1 MRVCDLVSDFIYNA
15 GVEDVFMVSGGGLM
29 FLTDGLA
36 CNRNLNVVSCHHEQ
50 AAAMAAVGYAKYR
63 GLGCAYVTTGC
74 GGTNAITGLL
84 NAWQDN
90 IACIFISGQCKRK
103 ETIRNLGI
111 PIRQIGVQEADIV
124 SIVSSIT
131 KYSVMVDDSGDILYH
146 LQKALWI
153 AKSGRPG
160 PVWIDIPMDVQSAN
174 IDIDKLRT
182 FDPSE
187 MSDIKLEATPSELS
201 ELERLFIEA
210 KRPVIIAGGGVR
222 MSGSIEEFG
231 KLVHSHKIPFVTS
244 RMGLDVQ
251 PTCDNLY
258 IGRIG
263 NKGNRAAN
271 IALQNADLIVAL
283 GSRLS
288 VSSTG
293 QEYKYFARGA
303 TVVAVDIDPYEH
315 TKGTV
320 HIEKVIN
327 ADLKRLLKALKLP
340 EGLSYNAW
348 AQYCAGLKSKYPN
361 CPEDCRNDS
370 HGISMYAFVDELS
383 KHFKP
388 DSVLV
393 TDAGSAVYVPA
404 QAIATSSP
412 FQRYIT
418 SGAQA
423 EMGYS
428 LPAAIGVCVARNS
441 AETLAITG
449 DGSLQM
455 NIQEFQTLVHYKL
468 PVKLF
473 VWNNDGYLSIRATQR
488 KFFKGRFIGT
498 DSTSGVS
505 FPNLEKLS
513 GAYGLKYVRIDSLSS
528 IDSKLAEVM
537 DAECPVIC
545 EVMCIRDEVVRPVV
559 SSKQLPDGKMV
570 SMPIEDMYP
579 FLPRDEFVKNMIV
592 PPAEV
597 SLKSE

>member
-1 MRVCDLVSDFIYNA
+1 MRVCDIVSEFVHSA
-15 GVEDVFMVSGGGLM
+15 GINDVFIVSGGGLM

-36 CNRNLNVVSCHHEQ
+36 CNKNLNVVCCHHEQ
-50 AAAMAAVGYAKYR
+50 AASMAAVGYAKYR

-90 IACIFISGQCKRK
+90 VACIFVSGQCKRK

-111 PIRQIGVQEADIV
+111 PIRQLGVQEADIV
-124 SIVSSIT
+124 SIVASIT
-131 KYSVMVDDSGDILYH
+131 KYSVMVDDAGDILYH
-146 LQKALWI
+146 LQKALWL
-153 AKSGRPG
+153 AKNGRPG
-160 PVWIDIPMDVQSAN
+160 PVWIDIPMDVQSA
-174 IDIDKLRT
+174 DVDVDKLRT
-182 FDPSE
+182 FDPSTE
-187 MSDIKLEATPSELS
+187 ADIKVEPTKSELS
-201 ELERLFIEA
+201 ELEKLFIRAE
-210 KRPVIIAGGGVR
+210 RPVVVAGGGIR
-222 MSGSIEEFG
+222 LSGSVEEFG
-231 KLVHSHKIPFVTS
+231 KLVHSHEIPFVAS

-251 PTCDNLY
+251 PTTDPLY

-271 IALQNADLIVAL
+271 IALQNADLVVSL

-293 QEYKYFARGA
+293 QEYGYFARGA

-320 HIEKVIN
+320 HIEKIIN
-327 ADLKRLLKALKLP
+327 ADLKRVLKALKLP
-340 EGLSYNAW
+340 DDLVYRAW
-348 AQYCAGLKSKYPN
+348 AEYCTGLKIKYPN
-361 CPEDCRNDS
+361 CPDDCRDDS
-370 HGISMYAFVDELS
+370 HGVSMYAFIDELS
-383 KHFKP
+383 GHFKR

-404 QAIATSSP
+404 QAIKTISP
-412 FQRYIT
+412 AQRYIT

-423 EMGYS
+423 EMGFS
-428 LPAAIGVCVARNS
+428 LPAAVGVCIARNGS
-441 AETLAITG
+441 ETLAVTG

-473 VWNNDGYLSIRATQR
+473 VLNNDGYLSIRATQR
-488 KFFKGRFIGT
+488 KFFNKRFIGT

-513 GAYGLKYVRIDSLSS
+513 KAYGLKYVKIDSLSS
-528 IDSKLAEVM
+528 IDAKLDEVM
-537 DAECPVIC
+537 DADCPVVC
-545 EVMCIRDEVVRPVV
+545 EVMCIRDEIIRPST
-559 SSKQLPDGKMV
+559 SSKLMPDGKMV

-579 FLPRDEFVKNMIV
+579 FLPRDEFMKNMIV

-597 SLKSE
+597 SLKK